1 MKSWRIVAL
10 CAIALMV
17 AAGFLIG
24 QEQQGPEQQG
34 PNRDNGTTVARP
46 RKPAGTSDAGTNN
59 PNTTDD
65 SDLPKIPSKLT
76 KKGQADTTGLATFKS
91 DVAVV
96 TVDVAVTDAK
106 GRFIPGLPAN
116 YFRVLEDNVPQQV
129 KSISPGEAPMTVAMV
144 IEFSARFQQFWGSTW
159 YQTLTAA
166 YGFAQSLKPDD
177 YLAIVAYDIRPEM
190 LSDFTTDRRK
200 TQEAL
205 QRLQIPGFSEANLYD
220 ALTDTADRMSGIEG
234 RKAIVLISSGIDTFS
249 KKNYGETRK
258 ILQESGVPVYAI
270 GLMQALRDIIE
281 ARGGLQGP
289 AGLDFL
295 QADNAM
301 RTFSKETGGMAFFP
315 RFLGEFPTIFQQI
328 NQALRSQYVITY
340 EPTNKAHDGT
350 YRKIKVEL
358 VNPATNEPLA
368 MKDEKNGKPIKY
380 QIFAK
385 AGYKAPREVE

>member
-1 MKSWRIVAL
+1 MRLWKVFAL
-10 CAIALMV
+10 CVTALIVV
-17 AAGFLIG
+17 AGILIG
-24 QEQQGPEQQG
+24 QEQQGP
-34 PNRDNGTTVARP
+34 NRDPGATVARP
-46 RKPAGTSDAGTNN
+46 RQPGAPAGTAPAPDNGNDA
-59 PNTTDD
+59 
-65 SDLPKIPSKLT
+65 DLPKIPSRLG
-76 KKGQADTTGLATFKS
+76 KKGQPDTTGLATFKS
-91 DVAVV
+91 DVSVV
-96 TVDVAVTDAK
+96 TVDVAVTDPK
-106 GRFIPGLPAN
+106 GHFIPGLPPS
-116 YFRVLEDNVPQQV
+116 YFRVLEDNVPQQI
-129 KSISPGEAPMTVAMV
+129 KSVTAGEAPMTVAMV
-144 IEFSARFQQFWGSTW
+144 IEFSARFQQFWGPTW

-177 YLAIVAYDIRPEM
+177 YLAIVAYDLRSEI
-190 LSDFTTDRRK
+190 LSDFTNDRQK

-205 QRLQIPGFSEANLYD
+205 QRLNIPGFSEANLYD

-258 ILQESGVPVYAI
+258 ILQETGVPVYAI

-301 RTFSKETGGMAFFP
+301 RTFAKETGGMAFFP
-315 RFLGEFPTIFQQI
+315 RFMGEFPTIFQQI
-328 NQALRSQYVITY
+328 HQALRSQYVITY
-340 EPTNKAHDGT
+340 EPSNKAHDGT

-358 VNPATNEPLA
+358 VNPTTNEALA
-368 MKDEKNGKPIKY
+368 MKDDKSGKPIKY
-380 QIFAK
+380 QIIAK

>member
-1 MKSWRIVAL
+1 MKPWRIVAL
-10 CAIALMV
+10 CSIALIV

-24 QEQQGPEQQG
+24 QEQQGPN
-34 PNRDNGTTVARP
+34 PDNGNTVARP
-46 RKPAGTSDAGTNN
+46 RKPAGTSDSSTSNPSANN
-59 PNTTDD
+59 PNTGDD

-76 KKGQADTTGLATFKS
+76 KKGQQDTTDLATFKS

-116 YFRVLEDNVPQQV
+116 YFRVLEDNVPQQI
-129 KSISPGEAPMTVAMV
+129 KSISPGEAPMTVTMV
-144 IEFSARFQQFWGSTW
+144 IEFSARFQQFYGPTW

-295 QADNAM
+295 
-301 RTFSKETGGMAFFP
+301 
-315 RFLGEFPTIFQQI
+315 
-328 NQALRSQYVITY
+328 
-340 EPTNKAHDGT
+340 
-350 YRKIKVEL
+350 
-358 VNPATNEPLA
+358 
-368 MKDEKNGKPIKY
+368 
-380 QIFAK
+380 
-385 AGYKAPREVE
+385 